1 MCLYSQFTKFALTIF
16 LLKNFTNSN
25 TMVHFTFLK
34 KKTKSVL
41 MQDVEREFKASV
53 KDRKHVNERME
64 VIENDVN
71 HIMGRGETSD
81 VSGVPTLNRLL
92 KDIDELNANKTKTET
107 NFDEFKNSITEKLS
121 EETKQVR
128 TSAQLTLIRL

>member
-1 MCLYSQFTKFALTIF
+1 MAKKLTQNKNEVVMYF
-16 LLKNFTNSN
+16 LP
-25 TMVHFTFLK
+25 
-34 KKTKSVL
+34 KS
-41 MQDVEREFKASV
+41 QDVDREFKASV
-53 KDRKHVNERME
+53 KDRKRVNEKME
-64 VIENDVN
+64 AIENDVN

-92 KDIDELNANKTKTET
+92 KDIDELNANKTKTEA

-128 TSAQLTLIRL
+128 TLYSH

>member
-1 MCLYSQFTKFALTIF
+1 
-16 LLKNFTNSN
+16 
-25 TMVHFTFLK
+25 
-34 KKTKSVL
+34 

-121 EETKQVR
+121 EETKQVS
-128 TSAQLTLIRL
+128 TNGKSN